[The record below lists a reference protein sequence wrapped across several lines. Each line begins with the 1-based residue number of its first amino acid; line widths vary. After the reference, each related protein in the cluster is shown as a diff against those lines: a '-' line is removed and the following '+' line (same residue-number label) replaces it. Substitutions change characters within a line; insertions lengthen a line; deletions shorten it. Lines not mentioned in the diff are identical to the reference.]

1 MKISTRQLRS
11 IIKEEKRK
19 LLSESDFSGLESDIF
34 QSVSSINKGSMEMTP
49 EKMQRMT
56 VSFID
61 DALYTIEQ
69 QLGGVVSP
77 EDFAAAVMLAAK
89 EWTEY

>member
-1 MKISTRQLRS
+1 MKISKRQLRR
-11 IIKEEKRK
+11 IIKEENRK
-19 LLSESDFSGLESDIF
+19 LLSESDFDGLESDIF
-34 QSVSSINKGSMEMTP
+34 QSVSSINKGSMKMTP

-61 DALYTIEQ
+61 DALYTVQ
-69 QLGGVVSP
+69 RQLGGVVSP
-77 EDFAAAVMLAAK
+77 EDFAAAVMQSAK